1 MNDQQAVLA
10 LSALANTHRLA
21 LFRAL
26 VRAGPA
32 GLTAGELASAARLAA
47 SALTFHAKELERA
60 GLIVAER
67 DGRFIRSAIN
77 VPVMRDLILFLTM
90 DCCGGRPDL
99 CGVAAGVPGS
109 PADDQQSC
117 CSPITATKVQ
127 T

>member
-1 MNDQQAVLA
+1 MNDEEAVRALA
-10 LSALANTHRLA
+10 ALANVRRVA
-21 LFRAL
+21 VFRAL

-32 GLTAGELASAARLAA
+32 GLTAGELALAAQLSA

-60 GLIVAER
+60 GLIHAQR

-77 VPVMRDLILFLTM
+77 VPVIRDLILFLTV

-99 CGVAAGVPGS
+99 CGMAHGLHGLPGEI
-109 PADDQQSC
+109 DQTC
-117 CSPITATKVQ
+117 CSPVAESKVQ

>member
-1 MNDQQAVLA
+1 MNDEQAALA
-10 LSALANTHRLA
+10 LSALANARRLA

-32 GLTAGELASAARLAA
+32 GLTAGELACAAQLSA

-60 GLIVAER
+60 GLIQSQR

-77 VPVMRDLILFLTM
+77 VPVMRDLISFLTV

-99 CGVAAGVPGS
+99 CGMA
-109 PADDQQSC
+109 PAPHRRLRDDEPIC
-117 CSPITATKVQ
+117 CSPAAGNNVPT
-127 T
+127 